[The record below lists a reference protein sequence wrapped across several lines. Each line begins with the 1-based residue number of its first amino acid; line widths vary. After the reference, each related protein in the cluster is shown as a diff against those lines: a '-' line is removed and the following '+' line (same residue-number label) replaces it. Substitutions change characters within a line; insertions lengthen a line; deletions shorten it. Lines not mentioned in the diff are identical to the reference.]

1 MENKSSWDY
10 ITVQVVTVQ
19 KMNLLPQNFS
29 IKIGANLDFWAR
41 ASFISMPSLDEIG
54 LEFESGLIYD
64 LRTSLSVLKVVN

>member
-1 MENKSSWDY
+1 MENKSFWDY

-41 ASFISMPSLDEIG
+41 ASFIPMSSWELIIG
-54 LEFESGLIYD
+54 IKSSELASHG
-64 LRTSLSVLKVVN
+64 